1 MKKIPIFLLLC
12 STICLSPCAVEAM
25 VVESSATDVFR
36 GDCSNPQEF
45 RRTYLQRECSSRQF
59 RSTVRHKKRGPV
71 KSGEVVIHQEELAQ
85 HLNQGQNRL
94 SQVIYADNGPITMD
108 IKGFGEEAQTWDM
121 PDFNNFPVTSIQVDQ
136 VSVASSGF
144 QDAYPNLTHAF
155 YVPNLDRYEMYE
167 LNQDE
172 LFFYGYGSFNENNEP
187 VTEDYYLTTSPLP
200 LEYGLEFEGTVTFI
214 YEDDPELDSL
224 QFIQTY
230 YAIGQG
236 TLNTYDEGPVDAVKL
251 YFVEEITEFKDGEI
265 IYYDYYE
272 EIVWY
277 SEEGHYIRAGLSE
290 DAPIEGITSFQYM
303 EYQKIGS
310 AVLPVTWKNFYGEL
324 TEQEIVELHWQT
336 ATEQNNS
343 HFLVQRSSDG
353 IHFTSIGQ
361 VQAGNQPLSTQK
373 YTFQDPA
380 TLPGTNYYR
389 LQQVDLDGQKD
400 YSEIVSVLIAYDEK
414 ENATL
419 VLYPN
424 PGKNE
429 VWFSQ
434 AADFELFDQQG
445 RLLTSGHAD
454 GSVNVS
460 DLPSGKYLV
469 RVNGGAIHQW
479 LKQ

>member
-1 MKKIPIFLLLC
+1 
-12 STICLSPCAVEAM
+12 
-25 VVESSATDVFR
+25 
-36 GDCSNPQEF
+36 
-45 RRTYLQRECSSRQF
+45 
-59 RSTVRHKKRGPV
+59 
-71 KSGEVVIHQEELAQ
+71 
-85 HLNQGQNRL
+85 
-94 SQVIYADNGPITMD
+94 
-108 IKGFGEEAQTWDM
+108 
-121 PDFNNFPVTSIQVDQ
+121 
-136 VSVASSGF
+136 
-144 QDAYPNLTHAF
+144 
-155 YVPNLDRYEMYE
+155 MYE

-230 YAIGQG
+230 HAIGQG

-251 YFVEEITEFKDGEI
+251 YFVEEITEFKDGAI
-265 IYYDYYE
+265 TYYDYYE

-290 DAPIEGITSFQYM
+290 DAPIEGSTSFQYM
-303 EYQKIGS
+303 EYQKIGT
-310 AVLPVTWKNFYGEL
+310 AVLPVSWESFHAEL
-324 TEQEIVELHWQT
+324 TEQETVELHWQT

-353 IHFTSIGQ
+353 IHFTSIGR

-373 YTFQDPA
+373 YTFRDPA
-380 TLPGTNYYR
+380 ALPGTNYYR

-414 ENATL
+414 KEATL

-424 PGKNE
+424 PGKDE

-445 RLLTSGHAD
+445 RLLTAGRTD
-454 GSVNVS
+454 GLVNVS
-460 DLPSGKYLV
+460 DLPSGTYLV
-469 RVNGGAIHQW
+469 RINGGTVHQW